1 MIPMTLAEI
10 AQVTGGTVDGDPSV
24 VVTAPASLDSRAVPA
39 GGLFVAV
46 VGEHVDGHEYAGSAV
61 AAGAA
66 AVLGSRLVGVPAVL
80 VDDPAVALGRL
91 AAHVRDQLSG
101 TTVVALT
108 GSQGKTGTKDYL
120 AQLLATAGAS
130 VATLGNLNNE
140 YGVPLTILR
149 ATPETRYLVVE
160 MGARGIG
167 HIAYL
172 CDIARPTVAGVLNVG
187 TAHVGE
193 FGSREAIAVAKGEI
207 VEGLPADGVAVLNAD
222 DPFTR
227 EMDARTD
234 ARVISFGREGEVSWS
249 DETVDDLDRP
259 TAVFHYAG
267 EKAQATLRQP
277 GAHQLANASAAV
289 ALAVGAGM
297 PFADAVAA
305 LSEAVGLSRWRM
317 ELHER
322 PDGTVLVNDSYNAN
336 PASMRAAIDVLAT
349 IGERRGART
358 VAVLGEMRELGAE
371 TEEAHRAIGE
381 YAASRHVDVL
391 LAIGEPARPM
401 LDGIAGAAE
410 SATTGV
416 YVPDRDD
423 ALAWL
428 RSNMRPRDIVVVKA
442 SRGAELD
449 KLAAAV
455 VESWVEES
463 R

>member
-1 MIPMTLAEI
+1 MIAMTLAEI
-10 AQVTGGTVDGDPSV
+10 AEVTGGTVDGDPTV
-24 VVTAPASLDSRAVPA
+24 VVSAPASLDSRAVPA

-46 VGEHVDGHEYAGSAV
+46 VGERVDGHEYAEGAV
-61 AAGAA
+61 ASGAA
-66 AVLGSRLVGVPAVL
+66 AVLGSRPVGVPAV
-80 VDDPAVALGRL
+80 VVTDPAVALGKL
-91 AAHVRDQLSG
+91 AAHVRNALTD

-120 AQLLATAGAS
+120 AQLLAAAGPT

-140 YGVPLTILR
+140 YGVPLTVLR

-172 CDIARPTVAGVLNVG
+172 CDIARPSVAGVLNVG

-207 VEGLPADGVAVLNAD
+207 LEGLPADGVAVVNAD
-222 DPFTR
+222 DPLTR

-234 ARVISFGREGEVSWS
+234 ARVISFGRGGDVSWS

-277 GAHQLANASAAV
+277 GAHQLANAAAAV

-305 LSEAVGLSRWRM
+305 LADAESLSQWRM
-317 ELHER
+317 ELHEG
-322 PDGTVLVNDSYNAN
+322 PDGIVLVNDSYNAN
-336 PASMRAAIDVLAT
+336 PASMRAAVDVLTT

-358 VAVLGEMRELGAE
+358 VAVLGEMKELGAE
-371 TEEAHRAIGE
+371 SEEAHRTIGE

-391 LAIGEPARPM
+391 LAIGEPTRPM
-401 LDGIAGAAE
+401 VEGTAD
-410 SATTGV
+410 SPTTGV
-416 YVPDRDD
+416 YVPDRDA

-428 RSNMRPRDIVVVKA
+428 RSNIGPGDIVVVKA
-442 SRGAELD
+442 SRGAQLD

-455 VESWVEES
+455 VDSWVEES